1 MEQSLGATSGRLCIM
16 YQFVGLFNVHMSW
29 FECFE
34 RFEFSF
40 WFMMLCFI
48 RMFRSEFCSSNVLCY
63 FVFTFPSVTLWRC
76 FNFIQFSLEFSFFM
90 LLSLFV
96 SVFWALSLSCV
107 SCESLPC
114 PLCVFPSHVCVWS
127 RSLRVSSPVTVSMFP
142 SLCVLPL
149 SPQLSCVH
157 LRSFLQL
164 RLLAPCSHIQVLCS
178 VFCV

>member
-76 FNFIQFSLEFSFFM
+76 FNFIQFSLEFSF
-90 LLSLFV
+90 LCCWVYLYLFFGLCLFPV
-96 SVFWALSLSCV
+96 SPVRVCHV
-107 SCESLPC
+107 
-114 PLCVFPSHVCVWS
+114 LCVFFPSHVCVWS
-127 RSLRVSSPVTVSMFP
+127 RSLRVSSPITVSMFP